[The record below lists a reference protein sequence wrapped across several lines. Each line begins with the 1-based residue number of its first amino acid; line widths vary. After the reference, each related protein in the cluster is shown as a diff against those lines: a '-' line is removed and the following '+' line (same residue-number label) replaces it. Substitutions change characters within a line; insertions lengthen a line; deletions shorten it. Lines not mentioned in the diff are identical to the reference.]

1 MKKRKK
7 LGFEKLKCR
16 VWFRLCSEKDNTKA
30 VIIVDMQKD
39 NVGRFCQGIIPN
51 IKFIIE
57 KAREKEIPIIFA
69 CDSRYREDSL
79 FRRVGMR
86 PHTIRGTEGV
96 KVIEELRPK
105 ATDVVVEK
113 RMLSAFFGSDL
124 DFTLREKGVKTLIVT
139 GIRTEGCVLKTVLDA
154 FELGYEVIVPSDCCA
169 SPIPEAHEFVLRY
182 LAGFK
187 FPTPSSKELVKT
199 L

>member
-1 MKKRKK
+1 
-7 LGFEKLKCR
+7 
-16 VWFRLCSEKDNTKA
+16 VVSLCSETGNTKA
-30 VIIVDMQKD
+30 VIVVDMQKD

-51 IKFIIE
+51 IKFLIE
-57 KAREKEIPIIFA
+57 KAREKGIPIIYA

-79 FRRVGMR
+79 FRRVGMS
-86 PHTIRGTEGV
+86 PHTIRGTEGA
-96 KVIEELRPK
+96 KVIEELSPK
-105 ATDVVVEK
+105 ATDVIVEK

-154 FELGYEVIVPSDCCA
+154 FELGYEVIVPPDCCT
-169 SPIPEAHEFVLRY
+169 SPIPEAHEFILRY
-182 LAGFK
+182 LEGFK
-187 FPTPSSKELVKT
+187 FQTPASKELVKT

>member
-1 MKKRKK
+1 MK
-7 LGFEKLKCR
+7 
-16 VWFRLCSEKDNTKA
+16 KA
-30 VIIVDMQKD
+30 VIVVDMQKD
-39 NVGRFCQGIIPN
+39 NVGRFCKGIIPN
-51 IKFIIE
+51 IKLLIE
-57 KAREKEIPIIFA
+57 KAREKGIPVIYA

-79 FRRVGMR
+79 FKRVGMS

-96 KVIEELRPK
+96 KVIEELSPE

-124 DFTLREKGVKTLIVT
+124 DFTLREKEVKTLIVT

-154 FELGYEVIVPSDCCA
+154 FELGYKVIVSADCCA
-169 SPIPEAHEFVLRY
+169 SPIPEAHEFILQY
-182 LAGFK
+182 LKGFK
-187 FPTPSSKELVKT
+187 FQTPMLKELIKT

>member
-1 MKKRKK
+1 VR
-7 LGFEKLKCR
+7 
-16 VWFRLCSEKDNTKA
+16 FRLCSEKDNKKA
-30 VIIVDMQKD
+30 VIVVDMQKD

-51 IKFIIE
+51 IKFLIE

-79 FRRVGMR
+79 FRRVGMQ
-86 PHTIRGTEGV
+86 PHTIRGTEGA
-96 KVIEELRPK
+96 KVIEELNPK

-169 SPIPEAHEFVLRY
+169 SPIPEAHEFILRY
-182 LAGFK
+182 LEGFK
-187 FPTPSSKELVKT
+187 FPTPVSKELVKN